1 MYISFIMQLSR
12 YKFASCIA
20 LFLSVCPSVCPMPA
34 TNSEKL
40 QQARSWQRV
49 PRHVWVMKQM
59 SDQKVKI

>member
-1 MYISFIMQLSR
+1 
-12 YKFASCIA
+12 
-20 LFLSVCPSVCPMPA
+20 MPA